1 MAFTYG
7 SVVMFNAS
15 EGMQKRLLRMC
26 RKYAKNMA
34 SEDYSEGVPCHMRP
48 PSTRFCLP
56 ARPCIAAALLAG
68 GAWITRLTT
77 NQLGWSHICTT
88 TEHIRQVHDRTLV
101 RAVTVAQ

>member
-34 SEDYSEGVPCHMRP
+34 SEDYSEGA
-48 PSTRFCLP
+48 TAGAFCWWCLLRTP
-56 ARPCIAAALLAG
+56 VSAYSLCI
-68 GAWITRLTT
+68 TP
-77 NQLGWSHICTT
+77 
-88 TEHIRQVHDRTLV
+88 
-101 RAVTVAQ
+101 